1 VLVDVVHIHRLMM
14 KHEEWSRG
22 LGAWGV
28 PIVATGVFSVWAFY
42 QFPREWSV
50 LTPCHALR
58 TNL

>member
-1 VLVDVVHIHRLMM
+1 VVHIHRLMM